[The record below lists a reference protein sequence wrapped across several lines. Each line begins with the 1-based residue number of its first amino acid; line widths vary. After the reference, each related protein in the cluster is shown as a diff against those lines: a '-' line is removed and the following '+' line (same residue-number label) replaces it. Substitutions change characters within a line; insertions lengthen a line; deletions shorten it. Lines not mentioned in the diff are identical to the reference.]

1 MRAVKLHVPC
11 LLLLAGLLCA
21 EHAHAAKKDG
31 YSPPPEPPP
40 ANIEE
45 ELPDLDPAEVKQI
58 KSLATTGYIFSLGG
72 IGLMIASW
80 ISYFPDLGKKGGD
93 LSPAWIG
100 LMSSWGA
107 VSAVGIPLLLA
118 ANYQGRRALGRPPV
132 GGYFIAG
139 WFFLGVGYA
148 SLAFIDAQPVY
159 TMLYA
164 TIGYLA
170 SMTWSWAA
178 AGRSIN
184 RIRNIEKA
192 QKQKTTFIVP
202 YVTGLPG
209 GAMAGITG
217 AF

>member
-1 MRAVKLHVPC
+1 MNAARLHIPC
-11 LLLLAGLLCA
+11 LIALAALLCA
-21 EHAHAAKKDG
+21 GPALAKKKHV
-31 YSPPPEPPP
+31 PPPEPPP
-40 ANIEE
+40 ANLEE
-45 ELPDLDPAEVKQI
+45 EIPDLDPREVKQI

-80 ISYFPDLGKKGGD
+80 ISYFPDVGKKGGD
-93 LSPAWIG
+93 LSPVWIG

-118 ANYQGRRALGRPPV
+118 ANYKGRRALGRPPI

-164 TIGYLA
+164 TIGYVA

-184 RIRNIEKA
+184 RIRNIEK
-192 QKQKTTFIVP
+192 KLKEEKKTTFILP

>member
-1 MRAVKLHVPC
+1 MRAATSHIPC
-11 LLLLAGLLCA
+11 LIALAALLCA
-21 EHAHAAKKDG
+21 GPALAAKKKHV
-31 YSPPPEPPP
+31 PPPEPPP
-40 ANIEE
+40 ANLEE
-45 ELPDLDPAEVKQI
+45 ELPVLDTEDVREI
-58 KSLATTGYIFSLGG
+58 KRLATTGYILSLGG
-72 IGLMIASW
+72 IGLMIAAW

-93 LSPAWIG
+93 LTDAWIG

-118 ANYQGRRALGRPPV
+118 ANYKGRRVLGKPPV

-139 WFFLGVGYA
+139 WFFLGFGYA
-148 SLAFIDAQPVY
+148 ALAFIDAQPVY

-164 TIGYLA
+164 TIGYVA
-170 SMTWSWAA
+170 AMTWSWAA

-192 QKQKTTFIVP
+192 QKQKTAFVIP
-202 YVTGLPG
+202 YITGLPG

>member
-1 MRAVKLHVPC
+1 MRGTNSHLPC
-11 LLLLAGLLCA
+11 LIALAAVLCA
-21 EHAHAAKKDG
+21 GPALAAKKKHV
-31 YSPPPEPPP
+31 PPPEPPP
-40 ANIEE
+40 ANLVEE
-45 ELPDLDPAEVKQI
+45 DPDLDKAEIKHI
-58 KSLATTGYIFSLGG
+58 KSLATTGYIFSLAGV
-72 IGLMIASW
+72 GLMVASW
-80 ISYFPDLGKKGGD
+80 ISYFPDVGKKGGD

-118 ANYQGRRALGRPPV
+118 ANYKGRRALGKPPV

-148 SLAFIDAQPVY
+148 ALAFIDAQPVY

-164 TIGYLA
+164 TIGYVA

-184 RIRNIEKA
+184 RIRNIEKRH
-192 QKQKTTFIVP
+192 KEKTPFIMP
-202 YVTGLPG
+202 YVTGMPG
-209 GAMAGITG
+209 GAMAGVTG